1 MKRLRVIALAFQCHG
16 CGSERGVNDHPV
28 RKAGQDGRKHSV
40 AVRYWLLETSNM
52 RIFSD
57 AMSKF
62 ARDAEWPNRL
72 FASKMAPPTN
82 K

>member
-1 MKRLRVIALAFQCHG
+1 MFQKCIRSKTLG
-16 CGSERGVNDHPV
+16 PTL
-28 RKAGQDGRKHSV
+28 
-40 AVRYWLLETSNM
+40 VRYWLLETSNM

-62 ARDAEWPNRL
+62 ARGAEWPNRL